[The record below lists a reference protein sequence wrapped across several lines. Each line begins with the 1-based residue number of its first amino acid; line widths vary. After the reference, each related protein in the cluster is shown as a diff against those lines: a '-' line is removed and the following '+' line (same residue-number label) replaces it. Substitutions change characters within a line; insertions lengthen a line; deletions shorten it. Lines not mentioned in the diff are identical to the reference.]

1 MTTEVKWI
9 AEDEVIEKLREY
21 SKKKTGSSKA
31 LSGTINKIIEEY
43 LSKDEKEEAPSH
55 PNNAHTH
62 KKGIDDIL
70 DWIKENNP
78 TGITKSEIERAIKEV
93 KGMDTRTIRKYE
105 PEVIHNLLS
114 LGYQMHP
121 INSNLFIRY
130 DLPKNNGRMP

>member
-1 MTTEVKWI
+1 MLRQDQTQIPISKELR
-9 AEDEVIEKLREY
+9 EKLKELG
-21 SKKKTGSSKA
+21 KKGQTYEEIIISLIENKEKNKSGS
-31 LSGTINKIIEEY
+31 
-43 LSKDEKEEAPSH
+43 DRPMPSRDT
-55 PNNAHTH
+55 HTH

-70 DWIKENNP
+70 DWIKANNP
-78 TGITKSEIERAIKEV
+78 TGITRPEIDRAIKEI

-130 DLPKNNGRMP
+130 DLPKNNGRLP

>member
-1 MTTEVKWI
+1 M
-9 AEDEVIEKLREY
+9 EKHITIIFKEETLERVRDY
-21 SKKKTGSSKA
+21 SKRTKGKSKR
-31 LSGTINKIIEEY
+31 LSETINDILEEY
-43 LSKDEKEEAPSH
+43 LNIAEKSNPPDHS
-55 PNNAHTH
+55 NNTHTH
-62 KKGIDDIL
+62 KKGTDDIL
-70 DWIKENNP
+70 DWIKVNNP

>member
-1 MTTEVKWI
+1 MLRQDQTQIPISKELR
-9 AEDEVIEKLREY
+9 EKLKELG
-21 SKKKTGSSKA
+21 KKGQTYEEIIISLIENKEKNQSGS
-31 LSGTINKIIEEY
+31 
-43 LSKDEKEEAPSH
+43 DRPMPSRDT
-55 PNNAHTH
+55 HTH

>member
-1 MTTEVKWI
+1 MLRQDQTQIPISKELR
-9 AEDEVIEKLREY
+9 EKLKELG
-21 SKKKTGSSKA
+21 KKGQTYEEII
-31 LSGTINKIIEEY
+31 LSLIENK
-43 LSKDEKEEAPSH
+43 EKNQSRSDRPTPSRDT
-55 PNNAHTH
+55 HTH